1 MNVQKLLDF
10 IGQIEANGNY
20 NAVYGN
26 ARSTRDL
33 SALTL
38 NEVLEEQR
46 QKIADG
52 RQSATG
58 KYQFIRATLQ
68 GLRDEMRLSGQE
80 KFTPDLQDKL
90 ATRLLERRGLKNWIG
105 GRISDRQ
112 FANNLAREW
121 ASLPVIETGRSYY
134 AGDGLNKSLT
144 TPDDVLACLAD
155 VAEAPVPDTSLPPLA
170 PLSKPEKVAAPAAR
184 WPAWFWRIF
193 G

>member
-10 IGQIEANGNY
+10 IGSIEANGNY
-20 NAVYGN
+20 NAVYGSAN
-26 ARSTRDL
+26 ATRDL

-46 QKIADG
+46 QKIAAK

-58 KYQFIRATLQ
+58 KYQFIRATLA
-68 GLRDEMRLSGQE
+68 GLRDEMRLSGME
-80 KFTPDLQDKL
+80 RFTPDLQDKM
-90 ATRLLERRGLKNWIG
+90 ATRLLERRGLKNWMG
-105 GRISDRQ
+105 GRIDDRQ

-134 AGDGLNKSLT
+134 AGDGLNKSLV
-144 TPDDVLACLAD
+144 TPEDVLACLAD
-155 VAEAPVPDTSLPPLA
+155 VAESGVPDTSLPPLA
-170 PLSKPEKVAAPAAR
+170 PLSKPEKVAPPAAR

>member
-1 MNVQKLLDF
+1 MTVQKLLDF

-68 GLRDEMRLSGQE
+68 GLRNEMRLSGQE
-80 KFTPDLQDKL
+80 RFTPDLQDKL

-121 ASLPVIETGRSYY
+121 ASLPVIETGLSYY

-155 VAEAPVPDTSLPPLA
+155 VVETPTPDTSLPPLA